1 MVADIKFLFYKEI
14 KQNIKKWK
22 IFIFLRIIA
31 AIFLTFLLILTTTA
45 SILVIL
51 NNILDKIYTEYT
63 GTGTKTAEH
72 TYILIIYSIV
82 VPIIWTTNLLKLIF
96 LNKIIKNFKKNFF
109 SSLLPFKNL
118 LKIKFLNPKKCVQ
131 YNPLKEFIIE
141 KMFEQKLALQGSAS
155 ILHKYNFFYRK
166 PNDLD
171 FISVDASNQKIN
183 FEFEE
188 LKSENFKVNRILE
201 SNIYYKINVE
211 DVSIEVLR
219 PKVVVNKFFEIKN
232 KILVPNYYWM
242 IAMKCEQLFLLLHLS
257 TEETKIHN
265 TIFDLAYLLN
275 LQKKID
281 FIVLEE
287 AFLCNKINNYFVQY
301 HLNRTQYHLENE
313 EFKAKLNDFI
323 KNKIPELF
331 IGNQLSALVS
341 KTQKVIN
348 FIIENTKIINLCNKT
363 YELTCN
369 EKVKEALTND
379 YFKSSTSQNKSLINL
394 KLEFANEN
402 EKENFVK
409 KIQTRK
415 QDYLSLLTNFE
426 CLNPIYDKYNEI
438 DIRYL
443 LLNKLIDIL

>member
-22 IFIFLRIIA
+22 IFIFLRIVA

-51 NNILDKIYTEYT
+51 NNILDKIYT
-63 GTGTKTAEH
+63 GTGTKTTEH
-72 TYILIIYSIV
+72 TCILIIYSIV

-96 LNKIIKNFKKNFF
+96 LIKIIKNFKKNFF
-109 SSLLPFKNL
+109 KSLLAFKNL

-171 FISVDASNQKIN
+171 FMSVDASNQKIN

-188 LKSENFKVNRILE
+188 FELENFKVNRILD
-201 SNIYYKINVE
+201 SNIYYKTNVE

-242 IAMKCEQLFLLLHLS
+242 IAMKCEQLFLLLHLNA
-257 TEETKIHN
+257 EETKIYN
-265 TIFDLAYLLN
+265 TIFDLGYLLN
-275 LQKKID
+275 LKKKID
-281 FIVLEE
+281 FKILEE
-287 AFLCNKINNYFVQY
+287 AFLCNKIDNYFVQY
-301 HLNRTQYHLENE
+301 HLNRTQYYLENK
-313 EFKAKLNDFI
+313 EFKTKLNDFI
-323 KNKIPELF
+323 TNKISELF
-331 IGNQLSALVS
+331 NESQLSDLIS
-341 KTQKVIN
+341 KTQQVIN
-348 FIIENTKIINLCNKT
+348 FIIQNPKIINLCNKT

-369 EKVKEALTND
+369 EKVKETLTND
-379 YFKSSTSQNKSLINL
+379 YFKSSTFQNKSLINL

-402 EKENFVK
+402 EKQNFVK
-409 KIQTRK
+409 KIKTRK
-415 QDYLSLLTNFE
+415 QDYLNLLTNFE
-426 CLNPIYDKYNEI
+426 CLNPINDKYNEV

-443 LLNKLIDIL
+443 LLNKLIDKL

>member
-22 IFIFLRIIA
+22 IFIFLRIVA

-51 NNILDKIYTEYT
+51 NKIYT
-63 GTGTKTAEH
+63 GTGTKTTEH
-72 TYILIIYSIV
+72 TYILIIYGIV

-96 LNKIIKNFKKNFF
+96 LSKVIKNFKKNFF
-109 SSLLPFKNL
+109 NSLLVFKNL

-155 ILHKYNFFYRK
+155 ILHKYDFFYRK

-171 FISVDASNQKIN
+171 FMSVDASNQKIN
-183 FEFEE
+183 FEFED
-188 LKSENFKVNRILE
+188 FKLE
-201 SNIYYKINVE
+201 DCKVTKVLDSNIYYKTNVE

-242 IAMKCEQLFLLLHLS
+242 VAMKCEQLFLLLHLNA
-257 TEETKIHN
+257 EETKIYN
-265 TIFDLAYLLN
+265 TIFDLGYLLN
-275 LQKKID
+275 LKKKID
-281 FIVLEE
+281 FNILEE
-287 AFLCNKINNYFVQY
+287 AFLCNKIDNYFVQY
-301 HLNRTQYHLENE
+301 HLNRTQYYLENK
-313 EFKAKLNDFI
+313 EFKEKLNDFI
-323 KNKIPELF
+323 TNKIPELF
-331 IGNQLSALVS
+331 NENQLSDLIS
-341 KTQKVIN
+341 KTQQIIN
-348 FIIENTKIINLCNKT
+348 FIIQNPKIINLCNKT

-369 EKVKEALTND
+369 EKAKEALTND

-402 EKENFVK
+402 EKQNFIK
-409 KIQTRK
+409 KIKIRK
-415 QDYLSLLTNFE
+415 QDYLNLLTNFE
-426 CLNPIYDKYNEI
+426 CLNPIYDKDSEV

-443 LLNKLIDIL
+443 LLNKLINKL

>member
-1 MVADIKFLFYKEI
+1 MTKPLLINFLFI
-14 KQNIKKWK
+14 DSIKKYK
-22 IFIFLRIIA
+22 SKAKKSIVLRSIAFFFLTIFTIMTSIWIPVVINARELIVSNAEGFYA
-31 AIFLTFLLILTTTA
+31 AIFWNIIL
-45 SILVIL
+45 SILWV
-51 NNILDKIYTEYT
+51 
-63 GTGTKTAEH
+63 
-72 TYILIIYSIV
+72 S
-82 VPIIWTTNLLKLIF
+82 NLLKLIF
-96 LNKIIKNFKKNFF
+96 ISRLSKNFKRNIFKSFLAYKH
-109 SSLLPFKNL
+109 LLRIKFKNP
-118 LKIKFLNPKKCVQ
+118 NKCVQ
-131 YNPLKEFIIE
+131 YNTLKEFIIE

-171 FISVDASNQKIN
+171 FMSIDASNQKIN

-188 LKSENFKVNRILE
+188 LKSENFKVNRILD

-275 LQKKID
+275 LKKKID
-281 FIVLEE
+281 FNILEE
-287 AFLCNKINNYFVQY
+287 AFLCNKIDNYFVQY
-301 HLNRTQYHLENE
+301 HLNRTQYYLENK

-323 KNKIPELF
+323 QNKIPELF
-331 IGNQLSALVS
+331 NENQLSNLIS
-341 KTQKVIN
+341 KTQQVIN
-348 FIIENTKIINLCNKT
+348 FIIQNPKIINLCNKT

-369 EKVKEALTND
+369 EKAKEALTND
-379 YFKSSTSQNKSLINL
+379 YFKNSTSQNKSLINL
-394 KLEFANEN
+394 KLDFANEN
-402 EKENFVK
+402 EKQNFVK
-409 KIQTRK
+409 KIKTRK
-415 QDYLSLLTNFE
+415 QDYLNLLTNFE

-443 LLNKLIDIL
+443 LLNKLIDKL

>member
-1 MVADIKFLFYKEI
+1 MTKPLLTNFLFI
-14 KQNIKKWK
+14 DSIKKYK
-22 IFIFLRIIA
+22 AKAKKSIVLRSIAFFFLTIFTIMTSIWIPVVINARELIVSNAEGFYA
-31 AIFLTFLLILTTTA
+31 AIFWNIIL
-45 SILVIL
+45 SILWV
-51 NNILDKIYTEYT
+51 
-63 GTGTKTAEH
+63 
-72 TYILIIYSIV
+72 S
-82 VPIIWTTNLLKLIF
+82 NLLKLIF
-96 LNKIIKNFKKNFF
+96 VSRLSKNFKRNIFKSFLAYKH
-109 SSLLPFKNL
+109 LLR
-118 LKIKFLNPKKCVQ
+118 IKFKNPKKCVQ
-131 YNPLKEFIIE
+131 YNTLKEFIIE

-171 FISVDASNQKIN
+171 FMSIDASNQKIN

-188 LKSENFKVNRILE
+188 FELENFKVNKILD
-201 SNIYYKINVE
+201 SNIYYKTNVE

-242 IAMKCEQLFLLLHLS
+242 IAMKCEQLFLLLHLNA
-257 TEETKIHN
+257 EETKIYN
-265 TIFDLAYLLN
+265 TVFDLVYLLN
-275 LQKKID
+275 LKKKID
-281 FIVLEE
+281 FNILEE

-301 HLNRTQYHLENE
+301 HLNRTQYYLENK

-323 KNKIPELF
+323 TNKIPELF
-331 IGNQLSALVS
+331 IENQLSDLIA
-341 KTQKVIN
+341 KTQQLIN
-348 FIIENTKIINLCNKT
+348 FIIENPKIINLCNKT

-369 EKVKEALTND
+369 EKAKEALTND

-402 EKENFVK
+402 EKQNFVK
-409 KIQTRK
+409 KIQTKK
-415 QDYLSLLTNFE
+415 QDYLSLLANFE

>member
-1 MVADIKFLFYKEI
+1 MTKPLLINFLFI
-14 KQNIKKWK
+14 DSIKKYK
-22 IFIFLRIIA
+22 AKAKKSIVLRSIAFFFLTIFTIMTSIWIPVVINARELIVSNAEGFYA
-31 AIFLTFLLILTTTA
+31 AIFWNIIL
-45 SILVIL
+45 SILWV
-51 NNILDKIYTEYT
+51 
-63 GTGTKTAEH
+63 
-72 TYILIIYSIV
+72 S
-82 VPIIWTTNLLKLIF
+82 NLLKLIF
-96 LNKIIKNFKKNFF
+96 VSRLSKNFKRNIFKSFLAYKH
-109 SSLLPFKNL
+109 LLR
-118 LKIKFLNPKKCVQ
+118 IKFKNPKKCVQ
-131 YNPLKEFIIE
+131 YNTLKEFIIE

-171 FISVDASNQKIN
+171 FMSIDASNQKIN

-188 LKSENFKVNRILE
+188 FELENFKVNKILD
-201 SNIYYKINVE
+201 SNIYYKTNVE

-242 IAMKCEQLFLLLHLS
+242 IAMKCEQLFLLLHLNA
-257 TEETKIHN
+257 EETKIHN

-287 AFLCNKINNYFVQY
+287 AFLCNKIDNYFVQY
-301 HLNRTQYHLENE
+301 HLNRTQYYLENK
-313 EFKAKLNDFI
+313 EFKEKLNDFI
-323 KNKIPELF
+323 TNKIPELF
-331 IGNQLSALVS
+331 NENQLSDLIS
-341 KTQKVIN
+341 KTQQVIN
-348 FIIENTKIINLCNKT
+348 FIIQNLKIINLCNKT
-363 YELTCN
+363 YELTSN
-369 EKVKEALTND
+369 EKAKEALTND

-402 EKENFVK
+402 EKQNFIK

-415 QDYLSLLTNFE
+415 QDYLNLLTNFE
-426 CLNPIYDKYNEI
+426 RLNPIYDKYNEI

-443 LLNKLIDIL
+443 LLNKLIDKL

>member
-22 IFIFLRIIA
+22 IFIFLRIVA

-51 NNILDKIYTEYT
+51 NKIYT
-63 GTGTKTAEH
+63 GTGTKTTEH
-72 TYILIIYSIV
+72 TYILIIYGIV

-96 LNKIIKNFKKNFF
+96 LSKVIKNFKKIFF
-109 SSLLPFKNL
+109 NSLLVFKNL

-155 ILHKYNFFYRK
+155 ILHKYDFFYRK

-171 FISVDASNQKIN
+171 FMSVDASNQKIN
-183 FEFEE
+183 FEFED
-188 LKSENFKVNRILE
+188 FKLE
-201 SNIYYKINVE
+201 DCKVTKVLDSNIYYKTNVE

-242 IAMKCEQLFLLLHLS
+242 VAMKCEQLFLLLHLNA
-257 TEETKIHN
+257 EETKIYN
-265 TIFDLAYLLN
+265 TIFDLGYLLN
-275 LQKKID
+275 LKKKID
-281 FIVLEE
+281 FNILEE
-287 AFLCNKINNYFVQY
+287 AFLCNKIDNYFVQY
-301 HLNRTQYHLENE
+301 HLNRTQYYLENK
-313 EFKAKLNDFI
+313 EFKEKLNDFI
-323 KNKIPELF
+323 TNKIPELF
-331 IGNQLSALVS
+331 NENQLSDLIS
-341 KTQKVIN
+341 KTQQIIN
-348 FIIENTKIINLCNKT
+348 FIIQNPKIINLCNKT

-369 EKVKEALTND
+369 EKAKEALTND

-402 EKENFVK
+402 EKQNFIK
-409 KIQTRK
+409 KIKIRK
-415 QDYLSLLTNFE
+415 QDYLNLLTNFE
-426 CLNPIYDKYNEI
+426 CLNPIYDKDSEV

-443 LLNKLIDIL
+443 LLNKLINKL

>member
-14 KQNIKKWK
+14 KRNIKKWK
-22 IFIFLRIIA
+22 IFIFLRIVA
-31 AIFLTFLLILTTTA
+31 AIFLSLLLILTATA

-51 NNILDKIYTEYT
+51 NEILNKIYTST
-63 GTGTKTAEH
+63 SVKNTEH

-96 LNKIIKNFKKNFF
+96 LSKIVKNFKKNFF
-109 SSLLPFKNL
+109 KSLLAFKNL

-131 YNPLKEFIIE
+131 YNTLKECIIE

-171 FISVDASNQKIN
+171 FMSIDASNQKIN

-188 LKSENFKVNRILE
+188 FELENFKVSRTLD
-201 SNIYYKINVE
+201 SNIYYKTNVE

-242 IAMKCEQLFLLLHLS
+242 VAMKCEQLFLLLHLNA
-257 TEETKIHN
+257 EETKIHN
-265 TIFDLAYLLN
+265 TIFDLTYLLN
-275 LQKKID
+275 LKKKID
-281 FIVLEE
+281 FVVLEE
-287 AFLCNKINNYFVQY
+287 AFLCNKIDNYFVQY
-301 HLNRTQYHLENE
+301 HLNRTQYYLENK
-313 EFKAKLNDFI
+313 EFKTKLNDFI
-323 KNKIPELF
+323 TNKIPELF
-331 IGNQLSALVS
+331 NENQLSDLIS
-341 KTQKVIN
+341 KTQQVIN
-348 FIIENTKIINLCNKT
+348 FIIQNPKIINLCNKT

-369 EKVKEALTND
+369 EKAKDALTND

-402 EKENFVK
+402 EKQNFVK

-415 QDYLSLLTNFE
+415 QDYLNLLTNFE
-426 CLNPIYDKYNEI
+426 CLNPIYDKDSEV